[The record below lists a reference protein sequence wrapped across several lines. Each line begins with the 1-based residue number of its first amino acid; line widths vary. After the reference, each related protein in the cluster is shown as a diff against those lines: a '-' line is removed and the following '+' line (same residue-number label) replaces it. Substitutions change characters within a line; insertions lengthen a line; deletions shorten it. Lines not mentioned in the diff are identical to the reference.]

1 MVNLRPEMEMVTV
14 TAMTKARDGPHFT
27 KMVQISAAGL
37 EFNKETPAATLT
49 NFEYLR
55 WQI

>member
-1 MVNLRPEMEMVTV
+1 MVILRPEMEMVTV

-27 KMVQISAAGL
+27 KMVQISAAGP

>member
-1 MVNLRPEMEMVTV
+1 MVILRPEMEMV

-37 EFNKETPAATLT
+37 EFNKETPAATFK

-55 WQI
+55 QI

>member
-1 MVNLRPEMEMVTV
+1 MVNLRPEMEMVT
-14 TAMTKARDGPHFT
+14 AMTKARNGPHFT
-27 KMVQISAAGL
+27 KLVQISAEGL

-49 NFEYLR
+49 NIEYLR